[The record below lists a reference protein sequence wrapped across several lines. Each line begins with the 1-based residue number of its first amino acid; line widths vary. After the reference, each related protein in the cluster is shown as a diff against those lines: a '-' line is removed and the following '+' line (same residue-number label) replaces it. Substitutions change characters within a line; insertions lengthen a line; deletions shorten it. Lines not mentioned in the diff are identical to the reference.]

1 MKKQLLEFLNT
12 YLTNDEIRF
21 LSKGWVMVRALGTLV
36 FVVCFISCENEI
48 EYHGDNEMQQLVIS
62 ADMAAGNH
70 PACYV
75 CSTTPTLGN
84 VQLDTVWYERVYSDG
99 HTERYYRMEHSR
111 AFLSDASVR
120 MRFNEGDW
128 YTAVYDTDSKQYLVS
143 GYTLSAGDRIE
154 LEVNHTTLGTAT
166 ATQTVPKPVTV
177 SAIHTADLYP
187 TFTENGWVWFALDLD
202 AYTGDDNALIGVRI
216 NSGAFTCKAKKT
228 IRHEEKVYDES
239 RGYTYTKVIHDTVVV
254 LDTIPLTFLYAEGDM
269 WDIPLNLKMSGCQ
282 YRSAVQPNYLYFPAA
297 QLKQGKRIALFADQ
311 DWDNNILWEDSLRLL
326 NLSIDVDVFSYDYY
340 IYRTSVVLS
349 DDVSLYDNRKFPTN
363 YEYDEKYDY
372 DGDYIEDIITE
383 IGSLGNQEGIQIYSN
398 IDGGIGHFAT
408 YTPTQLTIK

>member
-48 EYHGDNEMQQLVIS
+48 EYHGDNEKQQLVIS
-62 ADMAAGNH
+62 ADMAAGTQ

-128 YTAVYDTDSKQYLVS
+128 HTAVYNTDSKQYLVS

-177 SAIHTADLYP
+177 SAIHTTDLYP
-187 TFTENGWVWFALDLD
+187 
-202 AYTGDDNALIGVRI
+202 R
-216 NSGAFTCKAKKT
+216 SPKT
-228 IRHEEKVYDES
+228 DGYGS
-239 RGYTYTKVIHDTVVV
+239 RSTSMPTRAT
-254 LDTIPLTFLYAEGDM
+254 TMPLSVFVSTAGH
-269 WDIPLNLKMSGCQ
+269 S
-282 YRSAVQPNYLYFPAA
+282 PARR
-297 QLKQGKRIALFADQ
+297 KR
-311 DWDNNILWEDSLRLL
+311 R
-326 NLSIDVDVFSYDYY
+326 
-340 IYRTSVVLS
+340 
-349 DDVSLYDNRKFPTN
+349 
-363 YEYDEKYDY
+363 
-372 DGDYIEDIITE
+372 
-383 IGSLGNQEGIQIYSN
+383 
-398 IDGGIGHFAT
+398 FAT
-408 YTPTQLTIK
+408 RKRYMTRTVAILIPRSSTTPSWSLIQSRSPFSMPKAICGTYHSISRCQAANTAVLCNPTTCTSLPRNSSRANA